1 MMSSDG
7 DDPREEIEE
16 GIKMNR
22 RIKCQSYNRI
32 TGMIC
37 GRPATREAKIE
48 VPSADGKIW
57 ETLDVCQP
65 HGVAMRAELV
75 KTINGLNAQLDAEIE
90 IKASGEANVERAEAI
105 LTSLQRAEKALIDLD
120 RRALH
125 IRQENRARAAEI
137 LRRQRIELI
146 EIAERS
152 AR

>member
-1 MMSSDG
+1 
-7 DDPREEIEE
+7 
-16 GIKMNR
+16 MNR

-37 GRPATREAKIE
+37 GRPATREAKVE

>member
-1 MMSSDG
+1 
-7 DDPREEIEE
+7 
-16 GIKMNR
+16 MNR
-22 RIKCQSYNRI
+22 RVKCQSYNRI

-37 GRPATREAKIE
+37 GRPATREAKVE

-65 HGVAMRAELV
+65 HAVAMRAELV
-75 KTINGLNAQLDAEIE
+75 KTINGMNAQLDAEIE

-105 LTSLQRAEKALIDLD
+105 LSSLTRAEKALISLD
-120 RRALH
+120 RAALTL
-125 IRQENRARAAEI
+125 REAAKAERAEI
-137 LRRQRIELI
+137 ARRERIELI

>member
-1 MMSSDG
+1 
-7 DDPREEIEE
+7 
-16 GIKMNR
+16 MNR
-22 RIKCQSYNRI
+22 RIKCQSYNKI

-37 GRPATREAKIE
+37 GAPATSYAKVE

-57 ETLDVCQP
+57 ETLDVCHP
-65 HGVAMRAELV
+65 HAVRQRAELV
-75 KTINGLNAQLDAEIE
+75 KTINAINAQLDAEIE

-105 LTSLQRAEKALIDLD
+105 LASLTRAERALIDLD
-120 RRALH
+120 REMLAL
-125 IRQENRARAAEI
+125 RQEKRARAEEI

>member
-37 GRPATREAKIE
+37 GRPATREAKVE